1 MKEIYLGVDLGGTR
15 IKAGLVDA
23 NGSLVEWITTETEA
37 HKGKEQVLNNLVG
50 VIETLLSKTN
60 VSAVGVAVASPLDPH
75 EGVLFNPPNLPFG
88 TFNIKEFLQD
98 KFNLPIVIENDAN
111 AYVLGEWWKGAG
123 AEAKV
128 LLGITLGTG
137 IGGGLVSNGQVWHG
151 AWGLGGEFGHI
162 TILADGPLCNCGN
175 RGCFEALASS
185 RFLVETYKKLSGKE
199 ATPKEIYLA
208 ATQGEKEAIESFR
221 ILSRNVAIGLASLC
235 NALNPDVAVIG
246 GGLANAGMLLLEGV
260 KLHFDSLLLDGLKG
274 RVELRLAKLKDHSAV
289 YGVVYKAMKAIK
301 REVNG

>member
-1 MKEIYLGVDLGGTR
+1 MKEVYLGVDLGGTR
-15 IKAGLVDA
+15 IKAGLIDA
-23 NGSLVEWITTETEA
+23 KGDLIEWTTTETEA
-37 HKGKEQVLNNLVG
+37 HKGREQVLKNLAG

-60 VSAVGVAVASPLDPH
+60 VSAVGVAVASPLDPY

-88 TFNIKEFLQD
+88 TFNIKEFLQE

-123 AEAKV
+123 AGAKV

-137 IGGGLVSNGQVWHG
+137 IGGGLVYNGQVWHG

-185 RFLVETYKKLSGKE
+185 KFLIETYKRLSGKE
-199 ATPKEIYLA
+199 ATPKVIYQSA
-208 ATQGEKEAIESFR
+208 IQGEKEALESFR
-221 ILSRNVAIGLASLC
+221 ILSRNVAVGLASLC
-235 NALNPDVAVIG
+235 NALNPDVAIIG

-260 KLHFDSLLLDGLKG
+260 RLHFDSLLLDGLKG
-274 RVELRLAKLKDHSAV
+274 RIELRLAKLKDYSAV
-289 YGVVYKAMKAIK
+289 YGVVYKSMKAIK